1 MAALLKEKP
10 DRVRLRNRQGLY
22 PLHVAARE
30 GHAAAVRALIAAG
43 ADVNATD
50 DRPAGEYRPASTNGW
65 TPLHLAASPAG
76 RRPRQSCST
85 TGRM

>member
-43 ADVNATD
+43 RT
-50 DRPAGEYRPASTNGW
+50 
-65 TPLHLAASPAG
+65 
-76 RRPRQSCST
+76 
-85 TGRM
+85 